1 MSSRLVEGKVALVTG
16 AASGIGAAA
25 AEVFAEKGARV
36 VVSDIAEDGGM
47 ATVESIKSAGGEAV
61 FHRCDV
67 TDPEQVQN
75 LIQTTVDTYGRLD
88 AAFNNAG
95 IEGEAATTPNC
106 SLENFDLNVDVNLKG
121 VFLCMKYQ
129 INQFLKQGSGGAIVN
144 TASVAGLVAAKGVP
158 AYVAAKHGVV
168 GLTKT
173 AAVEF
178 AKKNIRVNAVCPGGI
193 RTQMLERAIEDK
205 PWVEKQLLRLQP
217 IGRLGEPKEVGRVVV
232 FLCSDEASFVTG
244 HAMPVDGG
252 CVAI

>member
-47 ATVESIKSAGGEAV
+47 ATVESIKNAGGEAV

-106 SLENFDLNVDVNLKG
+106 SLENFDLNVNVNLKG

>member
-47 ATVESIKSAGGEAV
+47 ATVESIKNAGGEAV

-67 TDPEQVQN
+67 TDPEQIQN

>member
-1 MSSRLVEGKVALVTG
+1 MSGLLQSKVALITG
-16 AASGIGAAA
+16 AASGIGAATA
-25 AEVFAEKGARV
+25 DVFAQKGATV
-36 VVSDIAEDGGM
+36 VVSDINEEGGQ
-47 ATVESIKSAGGEAV
+47 ATVERIRSAGGEAMFKSCNV
-61 FHRCDV
+61 A
-67 TDPEQVQN
+67 DPEQVQS
-75 LIQTTVDTYGRLD
+75 LIRAAVGTYGRLD
-88 AAFNNAG
+88 IAFNNAG

-106 SLENFDLNVDVNLKG
+106 SIENFDLNIDVNLKG

-129 INQFLKQGSGGAIVN
+129 INQFLSQGNGGAIVN

-178 AKKNIRVNAVCPGGI
+178 AKKRIRVNAICPGGI
-193 RTQMLERAIEDK
+193 RTQMLERAINEK

-217 IGRLGEPKEVGRVVV
+217 IGRLGEPEEVGRVVA

>member
-1 MSSRLVEGKVALVTG
+1 MSSSVTGKVAIVTG

-25 AEVFAEKGARV
+25 AEVFAERGARV
-36 VVSDIAEDGGM
+36 VCSDIEENGGNE
-47 ATVESIKSAGGEAV
+47 TVERIRSAGGEAI

-67 TDPEQVQN
+67 ADPEQVQR
-75 LIQTTVDTYGRLD
+75 LINAAVGTYGHID
-88 AAFNNAG
+88 VAFNNAG
-95 IEGEAATTPNC
+95 VEGEAATTPNC
-106 SLENFDLNVDVNLKG
+106 SIENFDLNIDVNLKG

-129 INQFLKQGSGGAIVN
+129 SNQFLKQGTSGAIVN

-193 RTQMLERAIEDK
+193 RTQMLQRAIDEK
-205 PWVEKQLLRLQP
+205 PWVEKQMLKLQP
-217 IGRLGEPKEVGRVVV
+217 IGRLGDPREVARVVV
-232 FLCSDEASFVTG
+232 FLCSDDASFVTG

>member
-25 AEVFAEKGARV
+25 AQIFAEKGARV

-67 TDPEQVQN
+67 ADPEQVQN

-95 IEGEAATTPNC
+95 VEGEAATTPNC

-158 AYVAAKHGVV
+158 AYVATKHGVV

>member
-47 ATVESIKSAGGEAV
+47 ATVESIKNAGGEAV

>member
-1 MSSRLVEGKVALVTG
+1 MSASVRGKVAIVTG
-16 AASGIGAAA
+16 AASGIGAAT
-25 AEVFAEKGARV
+25 AEIFAERGARV
-36 VVSDIAEDGGM
+36 VCSDIDENGGA
-47 ATVESIKSAGGEAV
+47 ATVERIRSAGGEAI

-67 TDPEQVQN
+67 ADPEQVQR
-75 LIQTTVDTYGRLD
+75 LINAAVGTYGHID

-106 SLENFDLNVDVNLKG
+106 SIENFDLNIDVNLKG

-129 INQFLKQGSGGAIVN
+129 INQFLKQGTSGAIVN

-193 RTQMLERAIEDK
+193 RTQMLQRAIDEK
-205 PWVEKQLLRLQP
+205 PWVEKQMLKLQP
-217 IGRLGEPKEVGRVVV
+217 IGRLGDPRAVGRVVV
-232 FLCSDEASFVTG
+232 FLCSDDASFVTG

>member
-1 MSSRLVEGKVALVTG
+1 MPGLLQSKVALITG
-16 AASGIGAAA
+16 AASGIGAATA
-25 AEVFAEKGARV
+25 DVFAQKGATV
-36 VVSDIAEDGGM
+36 VVSDINEEGGQ
-47 ATVESIKSAGGEAV
+47 ATVERIRSAGGEAM
-61 FHRCDV
+61 FKSCDV
-67 TDPEQVQN
+67 ADADQVQT
-75 LIQTTVDTYGRLD
+75 LIRAAVGTYGRLD
-88 AAFNNAG
+88 IAFNNAG

-106 SLENFDLNVDVNLKG
+106 SIENFDLNIDVNLKG

-129 INQFLKQGSGGAIVN
+129 INQFLSQGNGGAIVN

-173 AAVEF
+173 AAIEF
-178 AKKNIRVNAVCPGGI
+178 ARKRIRVNAICPGGI
-193 RTQMLERAIEDK
+193 RTQMLERAIDEK
-205 PWVEKQLLRLQP
+205 PWVEKQMLRMQP
-217 IGRLGEPKEVGRVVV
+217 IGRLGEPAEVGRVVA

>member
-1 MSSRLVEGKVALVTG
+1 MSRLVEGKIALVTG

-25 AEVFAEKGARV
+25 AEVFAEKGAKV
-36 VVSDIAEDGGM
+36 IVSDIDEQGGRE
-47 ATVESIKSAGGEAV
+47 TVERIRGAGGEAI

-67 TDPEQVQN
+67 ADPEQVQRMIN
-75 LIQTTVDTYGRLD
+75 AAVGTYGHLD
-88 AAFNNAG
+88 MAFNNAG
-95 IEGEAATTPNC
+95 VEGEAATTPNC
-106 SLENFDLNVDVNLKG
+106 SIENFDLNINVNLKG

-129 INQFLKQGSGGAIVN
+129 ISQFLKQGTAGAIVN

-173 AAVEF
+173 AAIEF
-178 AKKNIRVNAVCPGGI
+178 AKKKIRVNAVCPGGI
-193 RTQMLERAIEDK
+193 RTQMLERAIGEK
-205 PWVEKQLLRLQP
+205 PWMEKQLLKLQP
-217 IGRLGEPKEVGRVVV
+217 IGRLGDPREVAHVVV

>member
-1 MSSRLVEGKVALVTG
+1 MSQSIKGKVALITG

-25 AEVFAEKGARV
+25 AEIFAERGARV
-36 VVSDIAEDGGM
+36 VVSDIEEEGGQE
-47 ATVESIKSAGGEAV
+47 TVERIRSAGGEAM

-67 TDPEQVQN
+67 ADPEQVQTMIN
-75 LIQTTVDTYGRLD
+75 AAVGTYGRID

-95 IEGEAATTPNC
+95 VEGEAATTPNC
-106 SLENFDLNVDVNLKG
+106 SIENFDLNIDVNLKG

-129 INQFLKQGSGGAIVN
+129 ISQFLKQGSGGAIVN

-173 AAVEF
+173 AAIEF

-193 RTQMLERAIEDK
+193 RTQMLERAINDK
-205 PWVEKQLLRLQP
+205 PWVEKQLLKLQP
-217 IGRLGEPKEVGRVVV
+217 IGRLGDPKEVGRVVV
-232 FLCSDEASFVTG
+232 FLCSDDASFVTG

>member
-1 MSSRLVEGKVALVTG
+1 MSNLNGKIMLVTG

-25 AEVFAEKGARV
+25 AEVFAQKGATV
-36 VVSDIAEDGGM
+36 VVSDIAEEGGQ
-47 ATVESIKSAGGEAV
+47 ATVERIRSAGGEAMFLTCNV
-61 FHRCDV
+61 A
-67 TDPEQVQN
+67 DPEQVQA
-75 LIQTTVDTYGRLD
+75 LINTTAETYGRLD

-95 IEGEAATTPNC
+95 VEGEAATTPNC
-106 SLENFDLNVDVNLKG
+106 SLENFDLNIDVNLKG

-129 INQFLKQGSGGAIVN
+129 INQFLAQGTGGAIVN

-193 RTQMLERAIEDK
+193 RTQMLQRALDEK
-205 PWVEKQLLRLQP
+205 PWMEKQLLRFQP
-217 IGRLGEPKEVGRVVV
+217 IGRLGDPTEVANVVA

-244 HAMPVDGG
+244 LAMPVDGG

>member
-1 MSSRLVEGKVALVTG
+1 MSRLLEGKIALVTG

-25 AEVFAEKGARV
+25 AEIFAEKGARV
-36 VVSDIAEDGGM
+36 VVSDVAEAGGL
-47 ATVESIKSAGGEAV
+47 ATVERIRNAGGDAIFQHCNVAKVDEVIALV
-61 FHRCDV
+61 KKA
-67 TDPEQVQN
+67 
-75 LIQTTVDTYGRLD
+75 VDTYGRLD
-88 AAFNNAG
+88 CAFNNAG
-95 IEGEAATTPNC
+95 VEGEAATTPNC
-106 SLENFDLNVDVNLKG
+106 SIENFDLNIDVNLKG

-129 INQFLKQGSGGAIVN
+129 INQFLAQGGGGAIVN

-173 AAVEF
+173 AAIEF
-178 AKKNIRVNAVCPGGI
+178 AKKGIRVNAVCPGGI
-193 RTQMLERAIEDK
+193 RTQMLERSIKDK
-205 PWVEKQLLRLQP
+205 PWVEKSLLRLQP
-217 IGRLGEPKEVGRVVV
+217 IGRLGEPAEVGRVVA